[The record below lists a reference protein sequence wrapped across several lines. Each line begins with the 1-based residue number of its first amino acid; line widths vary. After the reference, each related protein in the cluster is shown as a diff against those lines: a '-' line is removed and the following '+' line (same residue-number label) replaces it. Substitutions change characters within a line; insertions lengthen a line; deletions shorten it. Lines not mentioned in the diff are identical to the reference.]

1 MQKYTLKEHFL
12 ELKARLLKVII
23 FFIIASG
30 ISYWF
35 SDLIYLF
42 LLDPLVGL
50 SETGLR
56 KVIYTGL
63 TEAFV
68 TYIKL
73 ALFAGFIMTTPIMS
87 WQIYFFLAPGLH
99 KREKRIVAFSLFLS
113 PVLFLLGGF
122 FLYYAILP
130 KAWAFFLSFEN
141 TDHSIPLLLEA
152 KISEYLTLVTELIT
166 AFGLAFQ
173 MPIILIIL
181 TLLGIVSSE
190 GLIKKRRIA
199 IVINFIIAAI
209 FTPPD
214 VLSQL
219 GLALPLLL
227 LYEISI
233 MLCKLV
239 ENKRSE
245 DVRY

>member
-12 ELKARLLKVII
+12 ELKARIVKIII

-42 LLDPLVGL
+42 LLDPLVSL
-50 SETGLR
+50 SESGLR

-87 WQIYFFLAPGLH
+87 WQIYFFLSPGLH
-99 KREKRIVAFSLFLS
+99 KREKKIVAFSLFLS
-113 PVLFLLGGF
+113 PMLFLLGGF
-122 FLYYAILP
+122 FLYYVILP

-141 TDHSIPLLLEA
+141 TTHQVPLLLEA
-152 KISEYLTLVTELIT
+152 RISEYLSLVLQLII

-173 MPIILIIL
+173 MPIIMIIL
-181 TLLGIVSSE
+181 TLLGIISSA
-190 GLIKKRRIA
+190 GLVKRRRVS

-233 MLCKLV
+233 ILCKFV
-239 ENKRSE
+239 ENRGSE
-245 DVRY
+245 DARH